1 MPLISTQPT
10 IVDGKEYPFLALNMA
25 VSPFWQP
32 QYVGGSIALRFTPF
46 RYDENHNVEK
56 LENPDYQKV
65 VSMMDVFE
73 NGTAEEKD
81 IANKIMLQIQELINY
96 KGF

>member
-1 MPLISTQPT
+1 MPLISTQPV

-56 LENPDYQKV
+56 LENSDYQKV
-65 VSMMDVFE
+65 ISLMDVFD
-73 NGTAEEKD
+73 NGTPEEKD

>member
-1 MPLISTQPT
+1 
-10 IVDGKEYPFLALNMA
+10 
-25 VSPFWQP
+25 
-32 QYVGGSIALRFTPF
+32 LRFTPF

-65 VSMMDVFE
+65 LSLMDVFD
-73 NGTAEEKD
+73 NGTPEEKD